1 MSRKPI
7 SLPLTAE
14 QTDELELLRDHDSRP
29 YLRERAAALLKI
41 AAGQSGLQVAT
52 TGLLKPRDPDTIYAW
67 VERYQSEGIAGLTI
81 RLGRGRKPGF
91 FPSVC

>member
-1 MSRKPI
+1 MSRTPI

-14 QTDELELLRDHDSRP
+14 QTDELVFLRDHDWRP

-52 TGLLKPRDPDTIYAW
+52 TGLLKPRDPDTIYEW
-67 VERYQSEGIAGLTI
+67 VERYRTDGVAGLTI
-81 RLGRGRKPGF
+81 RSGRGRKPAF
-91 FPSVC
+91 FPSL